1 MLLFFALITKMVRIL
16 KIKKQLF
23 GIPQETIMAKNVLS
37 LGAMSNYYVEEDFEF
52 VMLDSSVYIF
62 IG

>member
-1 MLLFFALITKMVRIL
+1 MVRIL

-23 GIPQETIMAKNVLS
+23 GILQETIMAKNVLS